1 VILNNKKMKN
11 KNRPYIIGETAYH
24 FEGDFD
30 YMIRMVNDMANL
42 EVDAIKYHLLLN
54 PSSYCQY
61 KHPIKH
67 LYEKWKFSE
76 KQWKD
81 IIDLSE
87 SKGMDVV
94 ALCDDIES
102 IRFIIKEY
110 PDLFAVE
117 LHATSLNDYY
127 LLHELLNYKGKIVL
141 GIGGSTLN
149 EIQFAID
156 FLRSHGKHDILL
168 MYGFQSYPTKYFELN
183 LSRIP
188 KLEAIFNLPVGYA
201 DHTGFDDPNN
211 ELISSMAAM
220 MGVNI
225 LEKHYTPDFGKERID
240 YHAAVGKE
248 HFIKIK
254 ELMNLALTVYGN
266 GSFSFSDSE
275 LAYGN
280 VGPMKK
286 AIVARTDIL
295 KGEKLS
301 EDNLWFKR
309 TKEQSP
315 IQQSQFIQLLG
326 LEVIEDI
333 SADEVISFKKVNY
346 TYNEFSSK
354 DFGTEKEDAE

>member
-1 VILNNKKMKN
+1 MREIKKT
-11 KNRPYIIGETAYH
+11 YIIGETAYH
-24 FEGDFD
+24 FEGDFS
-30 YMIRMVNDMANL
+30 YMKKMIDDIAEL
-42 EVDAIKYHLLLN
+42 ELNAIKFHLLLN

-61 KHPIKH
+61 EHPIKH

-76 KQWKD
+76 SQWKE
-81 IIDLSE
+81 IIDISLN
-87 SKGMDVV
+87 KKLDVV

-102 IRFIIKEY
+102 IKFINKEY
-110 PDLFAVE
+110 SNLFAIE
-117 LHATSLNDYY
+117 LHATSLNDFY
-127 LLHELLNYKGKIVL
+127 LLSEVINFKGKIIL

-149 EIQFAID
+149 EIQYAVD
-156 FLRSHGKHDILL
+156 FLRSNGKNDILL

-201 DHTGFDDPNN
+201 DHTGFDDPYN
-211 ELISSMAAM
+211 EIISSMAAM

-225 LEKHYTPDFGKERID
+225 LEKHYTPEFGKERID

-248 HFIKIK
+248 QFIKIK
-254 ELMNLALTVYGN
+254 KLMDLALTVYGN
-266 GSFSFSDSE
+266 GSFEFSKSE

-286 AIVARTDIL
+286 AIVARNKIK

-301 EDNLWFKR
+301 LDNLWFKR

-315 IQQSQFIQLLG
+315 IQQSQFHQLLG
-326 LEVIEDI
+326 LEVLDDI
-333 SADEVISFKKVNY
+333 STDEVISFSKIY
-346 TYNEFSSK
+346 YEFNELSSK
-354 DFGTEKEDAE
+354 DFGTEKED